1 MVRPVTLLVA
11 IVLIACS
18 ATPGARSDTLAV
30 ASGPGLEPR
39 TPMPVD
45 DPVVQFLLTS
55 AAGDFRAHG
64 PPGITRFRNTRV
76 GHLLATDGEPR
87 YLLCGEFQTDKP
99 GWTHFTTIKT
109 DPYEQWIGSNT
120 AFCQGPTIA
129 WDTAEDLSS
138 ALLARLDSPG

>member
-11 IVLIACS
+11 IGLLACS
-18 ATPGARSDTLAV
+18 SAPGARTGTPAV
-30 ASGPGLEPR
+30 ASGPGLESPA
-39 TPMPVD
+39 PMPVS

-64 PPGITRFRNTRV
+64 PPGIKRFRNTRV
-76 GHLLATDGEPR
+76 GHLVASNGEPR

-99 GWTHFTTIKT
+99 EWTAFTTIKT
-109 DPYEQWIGSNT
+109 DPYEQWIGSHT
-120 AFCQGPTIA
+120 TFCQSPSVT

-138 ALLARLDSPG
+138 ALQARFESPG